1 MGVTLRGFSHAGGV
15 GMGVRPP
22 RSGVTMNEPREE
34 EVGEC
39 ASCWVA
45 KVVFEGKAAQSRP
58 RLLAAKRHHFGA
70 ALPLSLPRPGHG
82 GGERA
87 LCGWLSTSSS

>member
-1 MGVTLRGFSHAGGV
+1 MRGEWEWECAAALW
-15 GMGVRPP
+15 RD
-22 RSGVTMNEPREE
+22 NEPREE